1 MPCKGNEAPARPLRL
16 GRCLSHKKGETMAEV
31 PVDKR
36 FRGSIRLVTLL
47 LWRIAKSTNVEDG
60 FRAARELKMFDAENE
75 AFTRRCFALDAQLE
89 AGEELAEPLTM
100 ELVDELPGVRHQA
113 ELRRPGVAQAGVL
126 GEAASIGRGF
136 CLRVFC
142 HPQVGAIIPRRGFD
156 RRAAPLFFRR
166 FPRSCAYRRFALP
179 STGNGRGT
187 FRKSL

>member
-1 MPCKGNEAPARPLRL
+1 
-16 GRCLSHKKGETMAEV
+16 MAEV

-100 ELVDELPGVRHQA
+100 AVYFFSMPVSITKSSKPCA
-113 ELRRPGVAQAGVL
+113 CA
-126 GEAASIGRGF
+126 AASSNLSLATVLTY
-136 CLRVFC
+136 LR
-142 HPQVGAIIPRRGFD
+142 I
-156 RRAAPLFFRR
+156 
-166 FPRSCAYRRFALP
+166 
-179 STGNGRGT
+179 
-187 FRKSL
+187 